1 MLSLVCSEPAVSTL
15 FGVAVRSL
23 SRVCTVDVGV
33 GPSLYVAVTYP
44 TLDALLLTHWYWW
57 ALTDFT
63 LSRRERECART
74 LICGLCLPGAKMAY
88 PNAMQRP
95 LR

>member
-1 MLSLVCSEPAVSTL
+1 MRICGEGHAWSVKPVFGIFDTTLSFASSEPAVSTL

-44 TLDALLLTHWYWW
+44 RLKFAVKEPTKNLG
-57 ALTDFT
+57 F
-63 LSRRERECART
+63 
-74 LICGLCLPGAKMAY
+74 
-88 PNAMQRP
+88 
-95 LR
+95 LRS